1 MIYILFAIYVL
12 LSSMGLVLFKLGTA
26 SSGFSIL
33 GINVTFKM
41 LIGIFCYGFSFI
53 LWLYI
58 VSKMN
63 LTVAMPLS
71 VALVNTMVI
80 IESCLLL
87 KEKLSLLQVIGIV
100 AIIFGVVIITT
111 GNSR

>member
-12 LSSMGLVLFKLGTA
+12 LSSMGLVLFKLGTVG
-26 SSGFSIL
+26 SGLSVF
-33 GINVTFKM
+33 GINITFKM
-41 LIGIFCYGFSFI
+41 IIGILCYGFSFI

-58 VSKMN
+58 ISKMN
-63 LTVAMPLS
+63 LTFAMPLS

-80 IESCLLL
+80 IESCLIL
-87 KEKLSLLQVIGIV
+87 KEKISILQVIGIA